1 MVCPKIIPRICVQC
15 NKNFLTRKSI
25 INAGYGRFCSLSCS
39 ITKRNYALK
48 LSSEEIFWANLEKL
62 NDNECWVY
70 TKCISTAGYG
80 RIQINRKFISAHRF
94 SYQLHFGDIPEG
106 MFVCHHC
113 DNPPCCN
120 PYHLFLGTSSD
131 NSNDMAAK
139 FRNDKGEEHWNNK
152 LNEAQVLEIKSLIKN
167 GDPVSVIAKMYGIH
181 VNTIYDIR
189 NNRIWKWL
197 T

>member
-1 MVCPKIIPRICVQC
+1 MVCPKIIPRVCIQC
-15 NKNFLTRKSI
+15 NKDFLTRKSI
-25 INAGYGRFCSLSCS
+25 INAGYGFFCSLSCS
-39 ITKRNYALK
+39 ITNRNYKLK
-48 LSSEEIFWANLEKL
+48 SSAVDIFWSNIQKSI
-62 NDNECWVY
+62 DTECWIY
-70 TKCISTAGYG
+70 TKCISTTGYG
-80 RIQINRKFISAHRF
+80 RIQINRKFVFAHRF
-94 SYQLHFGDIPEG
+94 SYQLHFGDIPDG
-106 MFVCHHC
+106 MFICHHC

-120 PYHLFLGTSSD
+120 PSHLFLGTSSD

-152 LNEAQVLEIKSLIKN
+152 LNQTQVLEIKSLLKN
-167 GDPVSVIAKMYGIH
+167 GESVSNIANTYNVH